1 MSKNKIKIEK
11 ELKTVEGK
19 IAAITTFKT
28 KALEKLIAEEI
39 TKPDYDLITN
49 SKNQELE
56 ELLILQDTLK
66 KRVNDEIDDVLFQ
79 KIKQTVDEKLELNE
93 ITREILNRF
102 INKIVV
108 TEDSTVTIYY
118 KFNGS
123 DKIINELME

>member
-1 MSKNKIKIEK
+1 LSKNKIKIEK